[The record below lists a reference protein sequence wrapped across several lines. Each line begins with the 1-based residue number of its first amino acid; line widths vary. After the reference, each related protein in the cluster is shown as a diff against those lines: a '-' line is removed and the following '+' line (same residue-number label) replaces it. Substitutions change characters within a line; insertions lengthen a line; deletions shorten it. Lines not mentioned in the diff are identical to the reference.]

1 MINLFQNLIGNFP
14 ASNDLILVL
23 GSVFALFVITEFCRI
38 LEVLLDFG
46 VGRRK

>member
-1 MINLFQNLIGNFP
+1 MINLFNNLIGNVA

-23 GSVFALFVITEFCRI
+23 ASVFALFVFTEFCRT

-46 VGRRK
+46 VGRKR